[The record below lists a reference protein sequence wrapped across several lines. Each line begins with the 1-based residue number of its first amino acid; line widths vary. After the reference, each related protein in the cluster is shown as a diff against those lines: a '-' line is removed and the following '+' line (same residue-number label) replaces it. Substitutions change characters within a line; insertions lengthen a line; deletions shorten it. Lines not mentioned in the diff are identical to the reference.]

1 MYPTIPGVT
10 QRQNLLRP
18 RPRGFEMGYF
28 LIVLFSIVSVI
39 GTAYGCKVLTNLSF
53 ITSLIVTG
61 ILCLTKMYFLRNQP
75 YIEQAINAGW
85 DRYVGYVLTTFLSV
99 SLAALGLYCYILEL
113 EAGSTPGICSFGNF
127 LEDTLKQDTTALWCW
142 LASLIIEVLILILA
156 LFNRRRYYPYHT
168 MD

>member
-1 MYPTIPGVT
+1 
-10 QRQNLLRP
+10 
-18 RPRGFEMGYF
+18 MGYF

-39 GTAYGCKVLTNLSF
+39 GSAYGCKVLTNLSF

-61 ILCLTKMYFLRNQP
+61 ILCMTKMYFLRNQP

-85 DRYVGYVLTTFLSV
+85 DRYVGYVLTTFLSIA
-99 SLAALGLYCYILEL
+99 LAALGLYCYILEL
-113 EAGSTPGICSFGNF
+113 EASSTPGICSFGNF